1 MTRMV
6 VRTSVYLAIMLGSV
20 TSVALGGRRDWTGSA
35 ACGACHP
42 GELAAWQVTPHA
54 RTRDRFTSRPDPSRT
69 DRFRSAAQQGSESP
83 CGEGSPCGDPRCLGC
98 HATGEAPAGPAI
110 AVEVG
115 CEACHGAGAAYAE
128 ADLMRDRPVA
138 LLLGL
143 SDVATPA
150 ARAAICAACHR
161 RATRGTPFDPMAP
174 VHPTSP
180 ATANRP
186 NGSNPP
192 SKIDHR

>member
-1 MTRMV
+1 MV

-35 ACGACHP
+35 ACGACHL

-54 RTRDRFTSRPDPSRT
+54 RTRDRFTSRP
-69 DRFRSAAQQGSESP
+69 
-83 CGEGSPCGDPRCLGC
+83 DPRCLGC

-138 LLLGL
+138 LMLGL

-150 ARAAICAACHR
+150 ARAAICATCHL

-186 NGSNPP
+186 NGSNRP